1 MHIRATI
8 DPIFDKIL
16 VKFGNISKGII
27 VNNDDKEIAEFFIK
41 AAGLFRSWKP
51 FLNSTYLNSI
61 KSSPQLKDYFC
72 DLLKKYLP
80 ENGNGSWNGMER
92 QEVNLCKQP
101 VKLIDAFIDILNFNH
116 FIFPDYDN
124 VKELLYEYADQ
135 GSSKHVSGMGTLLA
149 TSLLFVFDENSFMVL
164 DRPVKTYFNIN
175 DDKEGIDNYDK
186 IITYSQNLAAKYK
199 LSMWAV
205 NKAYAVYINGGKIK
219 IFDFCNNNSDFKY
232 IKI

>member
-1 MHIRATI
+1 MNIPAPMDTK
-8 DPIFDKIL
+8 FKNIL
-16 VKFGNISKGII
+16 TRFGAIAEGNIS
-27 VNNDDKEIAEFFIK
+27 NNDDKDIALFFMH
-41 AAGLFRSWKP
+41 AEGLFKSWKL
-51 FLNSTYLNSI
+51 FFNSSYSNNIKKSQQLNNYLCDMI
-61 KSSPQLKDYFC
+61 KR
-72 DLLKKYLP
+72 YLP